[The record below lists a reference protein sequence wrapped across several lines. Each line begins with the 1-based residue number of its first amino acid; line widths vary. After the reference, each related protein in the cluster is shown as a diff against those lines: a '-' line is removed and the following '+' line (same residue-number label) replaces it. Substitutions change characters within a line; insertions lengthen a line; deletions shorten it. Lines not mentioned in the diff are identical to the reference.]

1 MGPVSFFRGKGP
13 RVRFVIGLVL
23 LVGCVDG
30 FTGAN
35 VQLDLSAFTPNQA
48 SDNRAPVAMAE
59 LPAQTHFT
67 LWRVDTEGGADVFTA
82 LQQFEVH
89 RVADIGSA
97 CFIDVG
103 DQVPFPGVHVTEFAR
118 KMGESVMIP
127 DITNPPAGATEQDR
141 IDAATAVQRAN
152 NVQLLATSPEG
163 VKVITTASPTLYPPV
178 DADCTG
184 TGLPPPTC
192 RDDVS
197 NARRLAICS
206 EIWAAD
212 PLKFEGTDRVLT
224 APLNGTTFGFVI
236 GLNRVNNS
244 PVGGAQF
251 LVADPLDA
259 PRPDAFAITI
269 DPDGTTVPGT
279 IFLYGVPTMTTRGV
293 THVRMTSPLNPMA
306 TAVLAIF
313 TDLSE
318 DEVDF

>member
-1 MGPVSFFRGKGP
+1 M
-13 RVRFVIGLVL
+13 

-35 VQLDLSAFTPNQA
+35 VQLDMSPFTPNQA
-48 SDNRAPVAMAE
+48 SDNRPPVPMAE

-67 LWRVDTEGGADVFTA
+67 LWRVDEEPGQAPVFTA

-127 DITNPPAGATEQDR
+127 DITNPPAGASDQDR

-152 NVQLLATSPEG
+152 NVQLLATSPGG

-184 TGLPPPTC
+184 AGLPPPTC
-192 RDDVS
+192 RDDAS

-224 APLNGTTFGFVI
+224 APLNGTTFGFVN
-236 GLNRVNNS
+236 GLNPINMS

-251 LVADPLDA
+251 LAADPLDN

-279 IFLYGVPTMTTRGV
+279 LFLYGTPQMTTRGV
-293 THVRMTSPLNPMA
+293 THVRMGSPIPGSMSG
-306 TAVLAIF
+306 AVLAIF